1 MKYRKLHNARKAAAN
16 ADVDFTYVC
25 CLLDSLQ
32 RVRDILA
39 LRANR
44 IFDADLKDLTKIEKS
59 LITILDYVGAGFV
72 IDDWEQVKRG
82 EA

>member
-1 MKYRKLHNARKAAAN
+1 MKYKKLRKAAAN
-16 ADVDFTYVC
+16 ARDADVDFTYVC

-32 RVRDILA
+32 RVRNILYV
-39 LRANR
+39 NR
-44 IFDADLKDLTKIEKS
+44 IFDADLNNLIKIEKS

-82 EA
+82 KA

>member
-1 MKYRKLHNARKAAAN
+1 MKYKKLHDARKAAAN
-16 ADVDFTYVC
+16 AGVDFIYVC

-32 RVRDILA
+32 RVQNILHE
-39 LRANR
+39 NR
-44 IFDADLKDLTKIEKS
+44 IISDDLKALIEVEKS
-59 LITILDYVGAGFV
+59 LIIILDYVGADFV

>member
-1 MKYRKLHNARKAAAN
+1 MKYRKLRNARKAAAN
-16 ADVDFTYVC
+16 AGVDFIYVC
-25 CLLDSLQ
+25 CLLSSLQ
-32 RVRDILA
+32 RVRNTLHETRLNND
-39 LRANR
+39 
-44 IFDADLKDLTKIEKS
+44 DLKDLTKVEKS